1 MFCQNIFL
9 AGIDTGAITMIWA
22 MTELVRNPKV
32 MRKAQEEIR
41 TTLGLNKERITEE
54 DVDKVGYPKAHNQG
68 NV

>member
-1 MFCQNIFL
+1 
-9 AGIDTGAITMIWA
+9 MIWA